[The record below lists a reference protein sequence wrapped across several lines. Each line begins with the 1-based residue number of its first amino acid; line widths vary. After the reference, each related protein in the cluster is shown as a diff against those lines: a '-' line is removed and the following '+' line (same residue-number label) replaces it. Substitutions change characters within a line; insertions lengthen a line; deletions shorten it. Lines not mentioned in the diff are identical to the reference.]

1 MDLPPSYEEA
11 IKQAPIPLDTSSGGN
26 FYRQVLMQKMSKCI
40 CVGNILVVR
49 EWKSSSPK
57 LRCSSQ
63 VSRKAPD
70 SVRNLVR
77 QVTVHLVGEEEATE
91 QKIDQ
96 NILLFLIYIIII
108 ILVALISLFVAIF
121 TAPLFLNGWINIDS
135 Q

>member
-26 FYRQVLMQKMSKCI
+26 FYRQV
-40 CVGNILVVR
+40 
-49 EWKSSSPK
+49 
-57 LRCSSQ
+57 
-63 VSRKAPD
+63 SRKAPD

-77 QVTVHLVGEEEATE
+77 QVTVHLVGVEEATE

-121 TAPLFLNGWINIDS
+121 SAPLFLNGWINIDS